1 MVKPISGSSC
11 PPRYATP
18 RSPDRETLGPAIL
31 ASMRA
36 MGFDPMPWQEDVV
49 NVGGELL
56 DDGTPAFREVVYTPP
71 RQSGKTTIW
80 LGVAQQRASGWYD
93 RLNETPQRIAYSAQD
108 GAAARAKLLD
118 DQVPVLEK
126 HRRLLGVDRVMRSN
140 GHESVTWK
148 NGSKLVLLASSE
160 DSGHGQTIDCAGL
173 DELFAD
179 KDFRRDQAITPA
191 MATRKYGQK
200 WACSTAGTPDSVV
213 WNSYV
218 ERGRLAAEAGKTTGT
233 AYLEWSAPE
242 DSDPADP
249 ATWFGCMPALGRT
262 ITLPVIEA
270 AYQTLELGEFKRAFL
285 NIPTLTAEQIIPA
298 IAWDLVNGQDIEAT
312 AACFALDVNPER
324 SASCFAAAGQGP
336 VLEIVDYRAGTG
348 WVLERGKDLSTR
360 FGVPIVVDQTGP
372 AAGFADE
379 LERDGVKV
387 VRLSARDVANASG
400 RLYDRVVTGTVK
412 IRRHGDLDRAVSG
425 ANKRLSGDSWAW
437 GRSKSSVDISP
448 LMAITCALS
457 QVDQGVDPASN
468 VW

>member
-1 MVKPISGSSC
+1 MVKPASVSSC
-11 PPRYATP
+11 QPRFATP
-18 RSPDRETLGPAIL
+18 RSPERFTTGPAIT
-31 ASMRA
+31 AAMRA
-36 MGFDPMPWQEDVV
+36 MGFDPMPWQEQVV

-56 DDGTPAFREVVYTPP
+56 DDGTPAFREVIYTPP

-80 LGVAQQRASGWYD
+80 LGVAQQRASGWHD
-93 RLNETPQRIAYSAQD
+93 MLGETPQRIAYSAQD

-118 DQVPVLEK
+118 DQVPVLER
-126 HRRLLGVDRVMRSN
+126 HRSKLGVSRVMRSN

-191 MATRKYGQK
+191 MATRSHGQK

-218 ERGRLAAEAGKTTGT
+218 ERGRMAAQAGKTTGT

-249 ATWFGCMPALGRT
+249 ATWFACMPALGRT

-270 AYQTLELGEFKRAFL
+270 AYSTLELGEFKRAFL
-285 NIPTLTAEQIIPA
+285 NIPTLTAEQVIPQ
-298 IAWDLVNGQDIEAT
+298 IAWDLVNDAKHEAT
-312 AACFALDVNPER
+312 AACFALEIDPER
-324 SASCFAAAGQGP
+324 SAGCFAAGGTGP
-336 VLEIVDYRAGTG
+336 VLEVVDYRAGTG
-348 WVLERGKDLSTR
+348 WVIARGIDLWQR
-360 FGVPIVVDQTGP
+360 FKVPVAIDSTGP

-379 LERDGVKV
+379 LEREGVQV
-387 VRLSARDVANASG
+387 VRLTAREVANASG
-400 RLYDRVVTGTVK
+400 RLYDRVVTGEVK
-412 IRRHGDLDRAVSG
+412 IRRHGELDRAVSG
-425 ANKRLSGDSWAW
+425 ANKRLSGDSWSW
-437 GRSKSSVDISP
+437 GRTKSSVDISP
-448 LMAITCALS
+448 LMAITIALS
-457 QVDQGVDPASN
+457 QVDSGTDPASN